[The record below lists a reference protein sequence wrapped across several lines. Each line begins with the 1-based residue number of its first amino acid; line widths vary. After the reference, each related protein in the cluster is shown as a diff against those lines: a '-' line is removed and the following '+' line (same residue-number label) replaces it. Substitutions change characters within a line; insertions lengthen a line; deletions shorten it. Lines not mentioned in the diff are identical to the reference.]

1 MKFSYIPD
9 GIDGL
14 VLTDREYLK
23 ELNRGLLYE
32 LDILLDR
39 YGESELACDFPGEKW
54 KDVWER
60 ETKEIVKFCNSGKMI
75 IFLTSE
81 GEENCELAV
90 STLQSRPKSF
100 INLSSGKMI
109 VLNAGELIQCLSY
122 PSLEMG
128 TILDISLEPGTYLLA
143 HEGIASIRL
152 EKTGNTSGLA
162 ANNVI
167 FHT

>member
-1 MKFSYIPD
+1 MRFSYMPD

-14 VLTDREYLK
+14 VLTDREYLR
-23 ELNRGLLYE
+23 ELNNRLLYE

-54 KDVWER
+54 EDVWKR
-60 ETKEIVKFCNSGKMI
+60 ETREIVEFCNSGKMI
-75 IFLTSE
+75 VFLTF
-81 GEENCELAV
+81 EEEEDCELVV
-90 STLQSRPKSF
+90 SALQSRPKSF

-109 VLNAGELIQCLSY
+109 VLNASELIQCLSY
-122 PSLEMG
+122 PSLEMEI
-128 TILDISLEPGTYLLA
+128 ILDISLEPGTYLLT

-152 EKTGNTSGLA
+152 EKTENISGLA
-162 ANNVI
+162 TNNVI

>member
-14 VLTDREYLK
+14 VLTDREYLNK
-23 ELNRGLLYE
+23 LDNRLLYE

-60 ETKEIVKFCNSGKMI
+60 ETKEIVEFCNSGKMI

>member
-1 MKFSYIPD
+1 MRFSYMPD

-14 VLTDREYLK
+14 VLTDRECLK
-23 ELNRGLLYE
+23 ELDRRLLYE

-54 KDVWER
+54 EDVWKR
-60 ETKEIVKFCNSGKMI
+60 ETREIVEFCNSGKMI

-81 GEENCELAV
+81 GKENCELAV
-90 STLQSRPKSF
+90 SALQSESKSF

-109 VLNAGELIQCLSY
+109 LLNAGELIQCLSY
-122 PSLEMG
+122 PSLEME
-128 TILDISLEPGTYLLA
+128 TILDISLEPGTYLFA
-143 HEGIASIRL
+143 HEGITSIRL
-152 EKTGNTSGLA
+152 EKTGNISGFT

>member
-1 MKFSYIPD
+1 MRFSYIPD

-14 VLTDREYLK
+14 VLIDRESLK
-23 ELNRGLLYE
+23 KLDSRLLYE

-39 YGESELACDFPGEKW
+39 YGKSELAYDFSDEW
-54 KDVWER
+54 KDVWKR
-60 ETKEIVKFCNSGKMI
+60 ETKEIVEFCNSGKMI

-81 GEENCELAV
+81 GKENCEFTV
-90 STLQSRPKSF
+90 STLQSRPTSF
-100 INLSSGKMI
+100 IDIRSGKMI
-109 VLNAGELIQCLSY
+109 LLNASELIQCLSY
-122 PSLEMG
+122 PSLEME

-143 HEGIASIRL
+143 HEGIANIRL
-152 EKTGNTSGLA
+152 EKVENRSDLA

>member
-54 KDVWER
+54 KDVWKR
-60 ETKEIVKFCNSGKMI
+60 ETRKIVEFCNSGKMI

-81 GEENCELAV
+81 RKEDCELVV
-90 STLQSRPKSF
+90 STLQSRPASF
-100 INLSSGKMI
+100 IDIRSGKMI
-109 VLNAGELIQCLSY
+109 LLNAGELIQCLSY
-122 PSLEMG
+122 PSLEME
-128 TILDISLEPGTYLLA
+128 TILDISLEPGTYLFA
-143 HEGIASIRL
+143 HEGITSIRL
-152 EKTGNTSGLA
+152 EKTGNISGFT